1 MSLVKVQIAA
11 NAFVTL
17 QYVLKDD
24 EGDVIDSSEGGH
36 PIEYVHGYGML
47 VPGLEARLLGLA
59 VGDEKLIVVTPEEG
73 FGDYDEEL
81 VLECERG
88 EFPADVKEGDEFTAE
103 DDDGEESSMV
113 VMEVHDDRVIVDGN
127 HPLAG
132 QTLHYEIK
140 VELIR
145 AATDTEIAEAA
156 ADFDAARDESGVE
169 DPARAGLVELGLGG
183 KKQPNLPN

>member
-1 MSLVKVQIAA
+1 MSFAKVQISA

-24 EGDVIDSSEGGH
+24 DGEVIDSSEGGN

-47 VPGLEARLLGLA
+47 VPGLESRLLGLA
-59 VGDEKLIVVTPEEG
+59 VGDSKLIVVAAEEG

-88 EFPADVKEGDEFTAE
+88 EFPPDVKEGDEFTAE
-103 DDDGEESSMV
+103 DEDGEESPMV
-113 VMEVHDDRVIVDGN
+113 VMEVHPDHVIVDGN

-132 QTLHYEIK
+132 QTLHYQIH
-140 VELIR
+140 VESIR
-145 AATDTEIAEAA
+145 PATDAEIAEAA
-156 ADFDAARDESGVE
+156 EAFELAREESGVE
-169 DPARAGLVELGLGG
+169 DPARAGLVELGLGAS
-183 KKQPNLPN
+183 KKPVLPN